1 MSIVTSIQICYQSI
15 CLMVTAN
22 DQGGNYISYVGS
34 GLKGNHELRMLDLS
48 ENFILMLQ
56 NLEDLGLRTLSL
68 AQNKLSSLEGGFPT
82 GKTGMQKWYMKI
94 KKDRAQAASLGK
106 DAKICKDMEK
116 DFKKMNPI
124 LSVRHLHSFAS

>member
-1 MSIVTSIQICYQSI
+1 MSIQICYQSI

-22 DQGGNYISYVGS
+22 LDQGGNYISYVGS

-56 NLEDLGLRTLSL
+56 NLDDLDLRTLSL
-68 AQNKLSSLEGGFPT
+68 AQNKLSSLEGGDAD
-82 GKTGMQKWYMKI
+82 GKDRNIQKWYMKI
-94 KKDRAQAASLGK
+94 KKTELRQLRRARMQRY
-106 DAKICKDMEK
+106 AKIWKK
-116 DFKKMNPI
+116 IKKMNPI